1 MMMLHANIRNSV
13 AADHGGEIRSKAAKE
28 QFAAA
33 LKKAKVPDKETIKAA
48 LVKQRAEEA
57 TTNSRK

>member
-1 MMMLHANIRNSV
+1 MMMEHANIRNRV
-13 AADHGGEIRSKAAKE
+13 AADHGGEIRSKVAKE

-57 TTNSRK
+57 MTYSRK